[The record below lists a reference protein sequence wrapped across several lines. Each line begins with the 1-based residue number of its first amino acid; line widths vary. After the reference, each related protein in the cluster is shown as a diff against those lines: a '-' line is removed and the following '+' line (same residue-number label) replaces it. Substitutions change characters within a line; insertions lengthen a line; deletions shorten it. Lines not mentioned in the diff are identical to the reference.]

1 MEGEI
6 VESYVVREG
15 FPGTRADTRRKCQS
29 EPHDSMG
36 KSIPARGNS
45 KSTIFFFFFLENL
58 PNNILPLAWV
68 VSPFMRLLSK
78 YLSLS
83 CLKLSTALGIK
94 HVSYHGYKVLFNT
107 FTSPNSSPFSLL
119 LVSLAP
125 DKTAFFLIFD
135 HAN

>member
-1 MEGEI
+1 MNLMWSGKASLAPELTPEGSAKVSHMI
-6 VESYVVREG
+6 LWGKAFQPEG
-15 FPGTRADTRRKCQS
+15 T
-29 EPHDSMG
+29 
-36 KSIPARGNS
+36 ARVP
-45 KSTIFFFFFLENL
+45 FFFFLENL